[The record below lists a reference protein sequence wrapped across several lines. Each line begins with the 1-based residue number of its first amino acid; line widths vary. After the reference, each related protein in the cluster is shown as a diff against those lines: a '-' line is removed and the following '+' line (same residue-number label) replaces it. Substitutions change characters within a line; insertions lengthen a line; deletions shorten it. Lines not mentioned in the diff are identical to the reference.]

1 MNDKSI
7 NAQGREEKRRMESHF
22 LRSKVEVYVPGTIGI
37 DTVTNTSEYADQT
50 AKYLCEWFGGAT
62 RTVVE
67 GYYITENGN
76 SVVEPITIVWSY
88 CETEQLTRY
97 AVRVVNWASTMCR
110 ELKQES
116 VAVVFNGQMLFVTG
130 G

>member
-1 MNDKSI
+1 MRI
-7 NAQGREEKRRMESHF
+7 REEGERNQVEGYF
-22 LRSKVEVYVPGTIGI
+22 LKSKVEVYVPGTVEVG
-37 DTVTNTSEYADQT
+37 TVTNTSEYADRT
-50 AKYLCEWFGGAT
+50 ARYLCEWFGGAT

-67 GYYITENGN
+67 GYYVTTTGN
-76 SVVEPITIVWSY
+76 SIVEPITIVWSY
-88 CETEQLTRY
+88 CNTEQLTEH
-97 AVRVVNWASTMCR
+97 AAHVVEWAATMCR